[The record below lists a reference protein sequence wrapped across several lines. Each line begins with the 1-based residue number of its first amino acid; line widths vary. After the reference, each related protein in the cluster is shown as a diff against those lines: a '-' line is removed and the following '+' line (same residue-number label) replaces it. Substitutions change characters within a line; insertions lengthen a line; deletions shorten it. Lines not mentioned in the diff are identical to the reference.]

1 MLVTP
6 IIGRD
11 RRLDIY
17 VLDIDFNDYVMEMGI
32 QTREELWG
40 MLEDYIKEECHE

>member
-6 IIGRD
+6 IIGID
-11 RRLDIY
+11 RRLDVY
-17 VLDIDFNDYVMEMGI
+17 VLDNDLKDYVMEMGI